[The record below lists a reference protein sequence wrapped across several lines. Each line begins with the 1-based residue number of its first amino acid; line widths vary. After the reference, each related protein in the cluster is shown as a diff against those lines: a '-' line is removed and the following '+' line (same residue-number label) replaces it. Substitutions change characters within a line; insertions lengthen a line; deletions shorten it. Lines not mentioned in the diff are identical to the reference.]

1 MYLLGAKGKTAPN
14 WVNKN
19 TYKLEIFTY
28 VRTTRKS
35 NPDLLQQ

>member
-1 MYLLGAKGKTAPN
+1 MYLSGARGKTAPN

-28 VRTTRKS
+28 VTRKS

>member
-1 MYLLGAKGKTAPN
+1 MYFSGAKGKTAPN
-14 WVNKN
+14 WVNKS

-28 VRTTRKS
+28 VTRKS

>member
-1 MYLLGAKGKTAPN
+1 MYLSGAKGKTAPN
-14 WVNKN
+14 WVLKKS

-28 VRTTRKS
+28 VSRKS